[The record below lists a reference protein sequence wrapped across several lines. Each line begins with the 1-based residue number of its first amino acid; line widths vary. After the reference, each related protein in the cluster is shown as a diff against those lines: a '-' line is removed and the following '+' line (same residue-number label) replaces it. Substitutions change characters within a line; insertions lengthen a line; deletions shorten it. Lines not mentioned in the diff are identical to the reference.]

1 MLGIPTYE
9 PNFFDDANL
18 FLKTQKDKFEKLIGK
33 SISRFWVMWNE
44 KENEWYPDGPVI
56 LEIDGDHYEFCAY
69 QLDDFSFTLNT
80 IDLRDKLDWYGMGD
94 ELPLSWKENGKQ
106 ELRESLNRPISAI
119 NILTYNFKSKNVETG
134 EPHETGFMMHGIEFE
149 LKKEK
154 GNTTY
159 FSIFN
164 GLDQNALSSEKVEQ
178 EDQIERIKITGYNN
192 TYKQ

>member
-1 MLGIPTYE
+1 MFGITTYE

-18 FLKTQKDKFEKLIGK
+18 FFKTQKDKLGKLIGK
-33 SISRFWVMWNE
+33 SISRFWIMWDE

-56 LEIDGDHYEFCAY
+56 LEIDGNNYEFCAY

-80 IDLRDKLDWYGMGD
+80 IDLAEKLDWYGMGD
-94 ELPLSWKENGKQ
+94 ELPLNWKENGKKDL
-106 ELRESLNRPISAI
+106 EVSLNRPISAV

-149 LKKEK
+149 LENQN
-154 GNTTY
+154 GAATY

-164 GLDQNALSSEKVEQ
+164 ALDQNGLSSKRVEQ
-178 EDQIERIKITGYNN
+178 EDQIKRIII
-192 TYKQ
+192 Q